1 MSVIVGM
8 KVGKKIYMGCDSA
21 ATSTEG
27 IRRYIKIKKI
37 IRYPDGKYLVGVA
50 GSVRVA
56 NLLSPDK
63 FKPPASIKD
72 FADKLR
78 NVVITKGAITT
89 DETNAQAID
98 SNLLI
103 AVKGVGLYEVLSDFQ
118 LNEVSSNYSS
128 IGAGSDFAFGCLFG
142 LEGLALTPKE
152 KIERALEAACHFHG
166 MCAPPFVFEE
176 I

>member
-1 MSVIVGM
+1 MSIVIGM

-21 ATSTEG
+21 ASTPEG
-27 IRRYIKIKKI
+27 IRRHIKIKKI
-37 IRYPDGKYLVGVA
+37 IKYPDEKYLVGVA

-56 NLLSPDK
+56 NLLAPEK

-72 FADKLR
+72 FAEKLR
-78 NVVITKGAITT
+78 KIVINKGAIII
-89 DETNAQAID
+89 DEAHTQTID

-118 LNEVSSNYSS
+118 LNEITEYSA
-128 IGAGSDFAFGCLFG
+128 IGAGSDFALGCVFG
-142 LEGLALTPKE
+142 LENTDLKPKE
-152 KIERALEAACHFHG
+152 KIEKALMASCYYHG
-166 MCAPPFVFEE
+166 ACAPPFVFEE

>member
-1 MSVIVGM
+1 MSIVIGI

-21 ATSTEG
+21 ATSPEG

-37 IRYPDGKYLVGVA
+37 IRYPDRKYLVGVA

-56 NLLSPDK
+56 NLLSPEK
-63 FKPPASIKD
+63 FKPPALIKD
-72 FADKLR
+72 FVEKLR
-78 NVVITKGAITT
+78 NIVINKGAIII
-89 DETNAQAID
+89 DETQSQSID
-98 SNLLI
+98 SNLLV
-103 AVKGVGLYEVLSDFQ
+103 AVKGGGLYEVLSDFQ
-118 LNEVSSNYSS
+118 LNEVSDGYSA
-128 IGAGSDFAFGCLFG
+128 IGAGSDFSLGCLFG
-142 LEGLALTPKE
+142 LENVELTPRE